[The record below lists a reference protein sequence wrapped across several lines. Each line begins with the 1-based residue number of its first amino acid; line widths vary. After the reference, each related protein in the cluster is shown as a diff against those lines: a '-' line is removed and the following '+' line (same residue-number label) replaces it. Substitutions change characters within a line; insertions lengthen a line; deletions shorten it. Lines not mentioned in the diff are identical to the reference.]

1 MYYFFLID
9 CRFWTGGLH
18 FRHHAFGVIIWWIAK
33 FGYRYNEL
41 SWLLQMTSC
50 WEKWKINNP
59 FSKCSSWSSLNLV
72 SIFVLEWQGDRID
85 AMSFVSCKGTS
96 ELRINVVQV
105 CMHLLGVGKPS
116 PWNTCPRWPPQAAQ
130 VISVRVMNDEL
141 STCLLMAPGMA
152 VIWSVRVINKIS
164 FKGTDRRRMLATR
177 NRS

>member
-96 ELRINVVQV
+96 ELRIDVVQV
-105 CMHLLGVGKPS
+105 CTYWEWENLRPGIHVQDGRRKPHKWS
-116 PWNTCPRWPPQAAQ
+116 LYESWMMSYQHVCWWLQ
-130 VISVRVMNDEL
+130 VWL
-141 STCLLMAPGMA
+141 
-152 VIWSVRVINKIS
+152 
-164 FKGTDRRRMLATR
+164 
-177 NRS
+177 